1 MDQEALL
8 ELARKHLIRYA
19 SAFAPFVVSRAE
31 GSWIWDQEG
40 KKYLDFTSGQICSTI
55 GHNHPRIT
63 EAIREACDRV
73 LHLNSW
79 MLSEEVIRLAERLA
93 ALAPDPLDKVIL
105 LNTGSESNEVGMR
118 LAKLA
123 TGGFEVVGVDL
134 STAEWRW
141 PVKLPLDGGAK
152 ACFSQ

>member
-8 ELARKHLIRYA
+8 ELARKQLIRYA

-31 GSWIWDQEG
+31 GSWIWDQDG
-40 KKYLDFTSGQICSTI
+40 NRYLDFTSGQICSTI

-123 TGGFEVVGVDL
+123 TGGFEVAGVDL
-134 STAEWRW
+134 SPARPLAE
-141 PVKLPLDGGAK
+141 GG
-152 ACFSQ
+152 CGVGDPFG

>member
-1 MDQEALL
+1 MDQQSLLAL
-8 ELARKHLIRYA
+8 AQKHLTRYA
-19 SAFAPFVVSRAE
+19 SAFAPFVVTRAE
-31 GSWIWDQEG
+31 GSWIWDADG
-40 KKYLDFTSGQICSTI
+40 NRYLDFTSGQICSTI

-93 ALAPDPLDKVIL
+93 ALAPDPLGKVIL

-118 LAKLA
+118 LAKLS
-123 TGGFEVVGVDL
+123 TGGGWGGRGGRPFPRPAPRGGRGGVL
-134 STAEWRW
+134 
-141 PVKLPLDGGAK
+141 
-152 ACFSQ
+152 